1 MIIMVLLII
10 ILILVVIIWNLNKKI
25 YYVYKS
31 LKNIEDANFN
41 IRIRMQNCNKNLK
54 KLIVT
59 INNLLDKFQ
68 NTYKLNKEYE
78 FERKTMITNISH
90 DLRTPVTSLLGYIE
104 VIKSSEHL
112 SEEEKEEYLT
122 IIEHKGNSLRSLMDE
137 FFQLSK
143 LETNDIKLKKE
154 NFNLSEVIRQNI
166 ILFYNNFN
174 NLNINPIINIPEE
187 DVYIL
192 GDKKATERILN
203 NLISNA
209 LKYGCDGKNIGIN
222 LEYIENHV
230 KITVWDEGKGIP
242 KDDLD
247 LIFKRLYTLEKS
259 RNRSFQGSGLG
270 LTIVKKLVEMQNG
283 TIIAESIP
291 NKKTKFIVTLP
302 NI

>member
-1 MIIMVLLII
+1 MIIIVLLII

-25 YYVYKS
+25 YYINKL
-31 LKNIEDANFN
+31 LKNIEEGNFN

-54 KLIVT
+54 KLTVT

-78 FERKTMITNISH
+78 LERKTMITNISH

-104 VIKSSEHL
+104 VIKSSKHL

-154 NFNLSEVIRQNI
+154 EFNLSELIRQNI
-166 ILFYNNFN
+166 ILFYNSFN
-174 NLNINPIINIPEE
+174 NLNINPIINIPKE

-192 GDKKATERILN
+192 GDKKANERIFN

-209 LKYGCDGKNIGIN
+209 IKYGCDGKNIGVDLVCSKN
-222 LEYIENHV
+222 NV

-242 KDDLD
+242 KDDLS